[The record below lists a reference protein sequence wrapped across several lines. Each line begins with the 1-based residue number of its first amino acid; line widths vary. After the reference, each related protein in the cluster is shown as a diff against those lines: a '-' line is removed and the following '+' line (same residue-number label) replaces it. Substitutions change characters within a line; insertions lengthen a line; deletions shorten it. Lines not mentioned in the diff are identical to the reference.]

1 VFSSSSLKVLIVGQ
15 GLAGTALAWSLQERG
30 VSFTIVDREEAV
42 TSSKIAAGLLT
53 PITGMRISLSKGYDE
68 HWPMAVAFYRRL
80 ETGLRASF
88 LHEVPHVRLFK
99 NEVERTRWSGK
110 CARDEFQAYVTHEP
124 LGLDGEVFHQPLGG
138 LGMMRSGWLDTLLY
152 LAASRRF
159 FMDSGWYVTGD
170 VTPDAMTRK
179 DQVILWEGREFTHV
193 AWCIGWQAA
202 RHPWFDWLP
211 FKSAKGTIL
220 RVAAEVGEETRV
232 IHHGCWM
239 VPLGAAMLRVGST
252 YDTQFTEAHATS
264 EHDVAAL
271 RGRLDRA
278 IQVPYEVREQQSAVR
293 PIIGAQQ
300 TLVGRHPAWD
310 NVLFL
315 NGLASKGAVRA
326 PFYARLMVNHLLDG
340 SPLPT
345 ESDVRSNL

>member
-1 VFSSSSLKVLIVGQ
+1 
-15 GLAGTALAWSLQERG
+15 
-30 VSFTIVDREEAV
+30 
-42 TSSKIAAGLLT
+42 
-53 PITGMRISLSKGYDE
+53 
-68 HWPMAVAFYRRL
+68 
-80 ETGLRASF
+80 
-88 LHEVPHVRLFK
+88 
-99 NEVERTRWSGK
+99 
-110 CARDEFQAYVTHEP
+110 
-124 LGLDGEVFHQPLGG
+124 
-138 LGMMRSGWLDTLLY
+138 LDTLLY

-252 YDTQFTEAHATS
+252 YDTQFTDAHATS